1 MSRASAALK
10 PSPRRA
16 LTGLAAASLLALA
29 ACGGTADD
37 PAETG
42 ASTTEAAASP
52 QDSGTHAHRE
62 GASHAHDGAGGHT
75 HAGADTVA
83 SGVALDPGPEAGWT
97 GSVTLM
103 AVGDSLRVLVSVEG
117 LPAGARRR
125 AELVAGS
132 CDDPGSELATLA
144 PVAVGSSGEGSSQT
158 TLPTDVPG
166 DHGHGAVRLLAGD
179 GSPAACAAVHLP
191 GAGHTHG

>member
-1 MSRASAALK
+1 MSRASAASRP
-10 PSPRRA
+10 PSRRA
-16 LTGLAAASLLALA
+16 LTGLAVAALLALA

-42 ASTTEAAASP
+42 ASTTEAGAPSE
-52 QDSGTHAHRE
+52 DSGTHVHRE
-62 GASHAHDGAGGHT
+62 GEAHAHDGGGHT

-83 SGVALDPGPEAGWT
+83 SGVALDPGPDAGWT
-97 GSVTLM
+97 GSVTLLS
-103 AVGDSLRVLVSVEG
+103 VGDSLRVLVSVEG
-117 LPAGARRR
+117 LAAGARRR

-132 CDDPGSELATLA
+132 CEEPGSELASLT
-144 PVAVGSSGEGSSQT
+144 PVAAGSSGEGSSQT
-158 TLPTDVPG
+158 TVGPAALEG
-166 DHGHGAVRLLAGD
+166 HGHGAVRLLTED